1 MTTSATVATED
12 DAKPPPAP
20 PARQEK
26 LADAAALQRQ
36 GIKRFWL
43 TLPAIGAAHALLFLS
58 VSLGYAE
65 LRPVSWVLAYTL
77 ATTTCTFLLLHS
89 KIALRSR
96 DPMLIYPQVLFS
108 VGLVALTYALVPSA
122 RSAVLQWLCLIIVF
136 DMRRLP
142 KQQTFTVAAL
152 AMLLPA
158 LGMLASW
165 HWQAPG
171 SVQLADELV
180 KLALSGVL
188 VPVLLVISAFGR
200 SLRKLQIK
208 TKEDMVAALK
218 QQRQLTMR
226 DGLTGLYNRRHMSGL
241 LDDEAQ
247 RLRRSGLV
255 FCLAILDIDFFKRVN
270 DQHGHAMGDVVL
282 QQFAA
287 LGLQAFADRTDAL
300 ARWGGEEF
308 LVLMPE
314 TNEAQAHAALSHLRD
329 LVHAHDWSQHQ
340 AGLAVRFSA
349 GLSQHVISRSVDQT
363 LDLADQALYRAKAQ
377 GRDRIE
383 PPAQAE
389 AAFQASAPI
398 KAQAPQ
404 QASAIGRAAAT
415 VVHLA
420 EPAPPAA
427 PKPGRSREPKPV
439 RGLAALLLGP
449 NEKMHAGLRQCLVVS
464 GIYFTAV
471 LFVLFFLIPGGFISR
486 EHGMWLAIS
495 DALPGIIPYLMVRS
509 GITAKWADPGMVLQQ
524 IVWACLQVSISY
536 VVAPASRPYDLQV
549 LCVCL
554 VFGFASLGPSR
565 TVAAGAAA
573 IGLLL
578 AAFITLVVTK
588 PAEFVLGQELMHMVG
603 TAIVLWLLTWQSR
616 NFSLAR
622 ARQKEER
629 QALATTMAQV
639 NQLLTHD
646 ALTGMFNRQHMQTL
660 LERECEREQR
670 SGRSFGVAL
679 IDLDHFK
686 RINDGH
692 GHQAGDEA
700 LVGFARSAQQV
711 LRETDIICR
720 WGGEEFLVLL
730 TDTNTGADGQQTLE
744 RLREHIGQQRLCTSA
759 PSWQVTFSA
768 GLALHRADEPLSA
781 LLERADQALYAAKA
795 NGRNRCVLSEEAAVS
810 AEPPRP
816 VHELTSPAAQSA

>member
-1 MTTSATVATED
+1 MTTSATVIPRD
-12 DAKPPPAP
+12 DAEPLEEAATTRDGKTV
-20 PARQEK
+20 
-26 LADAAALQRQ
+26 DAAALQRQ

-43 TLPAIGAAHALLFLS
+43 TLPAFGAAHILLFLS
-58 VSLGYAE
+58 AALGYAE
-65 LRPVSWVLAYTL
+65 LRLVNWVLTYTV
-77 ATTTCTFLLLHS
+77 ACMTVTFLLLHS
-89 KIALRSR
+89 QIALRSR

-122 RSAVLQWLCLIIVF
+122 RSSVLQWLFLIIVF

-142 KQQTFTVAAL
+142 KQQTFTLAAL
-152 AMLLPA
+152 AISLPA
-158 LGMLASW
+158 LGVLLSW

-171 SVQLADELV
+171 SVQLADELI

-218 QQRQLTMR
+218 QQRQLAMR
-226 DGLTGLYNRRHMSGL
+226 DGLTGLYNRRHMTGL

-247 RLRRSGLV
+247 RLRRSGRP
-255 FCLAILDIDFFKRVN
+255 FCVAILDIDFFKRVN

-287 LGLQAFADRTDAL
+287 LGQQAFAGRTDAL

-349 GLSQHVISRSVDQT
+349 GLSQHAISRTVDQT

-389 AAFQASAPI
+389 VPLQPAALVKVQPL
-398 KAQAPQ
+398 Q
-404 QASAIGRAAAT
+404 QTSMIGRATA
-415 VVHLA
+415 VPLA
-420 EPAPPAA
+420 EPTPPAA
-427 PKPGRSREPKPV
+427 RQPGRNREPKPL
-439 RGLAALLLGP
+439 RGIAALLLGP
-449 NEKMHAGLRQCLVVS
+449 DEKMHSRLRQCLVVS
-464 GIYFTAV
+464 GIYFTGV
-471 LFVLFFLIPGGFISR
+471 LFVLFYLIPGGFISH
-486 EHGMWLAIS
+486 EHGVWLAIS
-495 DALPGIIPYLMVRS
+495 DALPGFIPYLLVRS
-509 GITAKWADPGMVLQQ
+509 GITAKWSDPGIVVPQ
-524 IVWACLQVSISY
+524 IVWACVQVSISY
-536 VVAPASRPYDLQV
+536 VVAPASRPYVLQA
-549 LCVCL
+549 LCVCQ
-554 VFGFASLGPSR
+554 VFGFASLRPRG

-578 AAFITLVVTK
+578 AAFMTLVVTK
-588 PAEFVLGQELMHMVG
+588 PAEFVLGQELMHVAG

-622 ARQKEER
+622 ARQKLER
-629 QALATTMAQV
+629 QALAVTLAQV

-660 LERECEREQR
+660 LERECEQQQR
-670 SGRSFGVAL
+670 SGSGFGVAL

-686 RINDGH
+686 RINDDH
-692 GHQAGDEA
+692 GHQVGDEA

-730 TDTNTGADGQQTLE
+730 TDTDAGPEGLQTLE
-744 RLREHIGQQRLCTSA
+744 RLREHIGQQRLCPSA
-759 PSWQVTFSA
+759 PSLQVSFSA
-768 GLALHRADEPLSA
+768 GLALHRAGEPLSA
-781 LLERADQALYAAKA
+781 LLERADWALYAAKA
-795 NGRNRCVLSEEAAVS
+795 DGRNRCVLSEATAVDRG
-810 AEPPRP
+810 EPVQPF
-816 VHELTSPAAQSA
+816 TTPAHQSA

>member
-1 MTTSATVATED
+1 VTTSAPVIPQD
-12 DAKPPPAP
+12 DAAAAPPAP
-20 PARQEK
+20 PARQGK
-26 LADAAALQRQ
+26 LADAIALQRQ

-43 TLPAIGAAHALLFLS
+43 TLPSFGAAHALLFLS
-58 VSLGYAE
+58 VALGYAE
-65 LRPVSWVLAYTL
+65 LQSVAWVLAYTV
-77 ATTTCTFLLLHS
+77 ACMTGIFLLLNS
-89 KIALRSR
+89 PVALRSR

-142 KQQTFTVAAL
+142 KQQTFIVASL
-152 AMLLPA
+152 AMLLPG
-158 LGMLASW
+158 LGVLASW
-165 HWQAPG
+165 QWQAPG
-171 SVQLADELV
+171 SVHLADELV

-188 VPVLLVISAFGR
+188 VPVLLVVSAFGR

-208 TKEDMVAALK
+208 TKEDMVAALQ
-218 QQRQLTMR
+218 QQRQLAMR
-226 DGLTGLYNRRHMSGL
+226 DGLTSLYNRRHMAGL

-247 RLRRSGLV
+247 RLRRSGRP
-255 FCLAILDIDFFKRVN
+255 FCVAIIDIDFFKRVN

-287 LGLQAFADRTDAL
+287 LCQQAFAGRTDAL

-329 LVHAHDWSQHQ
+329 LIHAHDWSQHQ

-349 GLSQHVISRSVDQT
+349 GLSQHAISRTVDQT

-389 AAFQASAPI
+389 VPLQPAAPV
-398 KAQAPQ
+398 KAQPPQ
-404 QASAIGRAAAT
+404 QTSMIRRATAAP
-415 VVHLA
+415 LP
-420 EPAPPAA
+420 EPTPPAA
-427 PKPGRSREPKPV
+427 HQPGRSREPKPL
-439 RGLAALLLGP
+439 RGIAALLLGP
-449 NEKMHAGLRQCLVVS
+449 DEKMHARLRQCLVVS

-486 EHGMWLAIS
+486 VRGLPPALREALAG
-495 DALPGIIPYLMVRS
+495 LIPYLLVRS
-509 GITAKWADPGMVLQQ
+509 GITAKWRDPGMVLPQ
-524 IVWACLQVSISY
+524 IVWACLQASISY

-554 VFGFASLGPSR
+554 VFGFASLRPRG
-565 TVAAGAAA
+565 TVAAGVAA

-578 AAFITLVVTK
+578 AAFMTLAITQ
-588 PAEFVLGQELMHMVG
+588 PAEFVLGQELMHVAG

-622 ARQKEER
+622 ARQKQER
-629 QALATTMAQV
+629 QALTVTMAQV
-639 NQLLTHD
+639 HQLLTRD

-660 LERECEREQR
+660 LARACQR
-670 SGRSFGVAL
+670 PQPSCRGLGVGL
-679 IDLDHFK
+679 NDRCHFK
-686 RINDGH
+686 PINSGPDPP
-692 GHQAGDEA
+692 
-700 LVGFARSAQQV
+700 
-711 LRETDIICR
+711 
-720 WGGEEFLVLL
+720 GG
-730 TDTNTGADGQQTLE
+730 GAIP
-744 RLREHIGQQRLCTSA
+744 R
-759 PSWQVTFSA
+759 P
-768 GLALHRADEPLSA
+768 PP
-781 LLERADQALYAAKA
+781 
-795 NGRNRCVLSEEAAVS
+795 
-810 AEPPRP
+810 PPRP
-816 VHELTSPAAQSA
+816 FSHQSPRPAPGRLVRSRGA